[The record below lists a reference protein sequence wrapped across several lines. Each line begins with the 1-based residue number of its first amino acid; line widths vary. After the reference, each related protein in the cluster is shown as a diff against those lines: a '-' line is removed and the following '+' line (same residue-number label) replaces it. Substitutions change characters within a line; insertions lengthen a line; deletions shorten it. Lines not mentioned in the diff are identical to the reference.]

1 MIINNSDQ
9 ASTKGGK
16 GAITGTVVTVLSKLE
31 KLFRIS
37 MNAMAIPDYEPD

>member
-1 MIINNSDQ
+1 MDADQ

-16 GAITGTVVTVLSKLE
+16 GAITGTIVTAASKLE

-37 MNAMAIPDYEPD
+37 MNAIAIPDYEPD